1 MRKTIPFSP
10 PSLPLAPQ
18 RSECADGVL
27 RAHDLEIDTG
37 ARTVT
42 RAGRPIRLTPREYT
56 LLVFLM
62 ARRGRVVT
70 RSLLWQ
76 QLCGGRVGPRSNM
89 VDVYI
94 RHLRNKIDDDFDR
107 PLILTSRCWGYLL
120 RGDDLPA

>member
-1 MRKTIPFSP
+1 MSNTNLLSP
-10 PSLPLAPQ
+10 TSHPLSPKPAG
-18 RSECADGVL
+18 DHGGVL
-27 RAHDLEIDTG
+27 RAYDLEIDTG
-37 ARTVT
+37 TRTVT
-42 RAGRPIRLTPREYT
+42 RAGRPIRLTQREYT

-62 ARRGRVVT
+62 TRRGRVVT

-94 RHLRNKIDDDFDR
+94 RHLRNKIDVGFDP

-120 RGDDLPA
+120 RGDDLSR